1 MAAMQ
6 RREFLEGSLFSPILG
21 KLGTARAAEPR
32 FRISLAE
39 WSLHRAIQSRL
50 MTNLD
55 FPRVAREQFGIEGL
69 EFVNQL
75 WEAPTQSYVQRLKA
89 NLQKTGTRAVLVM
102 CDGEGLMGHSDKA
115 ERMRASRNHWRW
127 VDISAELGGHAIRV
141 NMDSDLKGATPAEV
155 QTIIGYSAES
165 LADLCQYAAKAN
177 INVLIENHVGV
188 SLHPDPIVQVI
199 KQVGSP
205 NLGTLPDSGNWPKDL
220 DRYEAV
226 GKLMPFAKGFSS
238 KFWDFT
244 PGGEESTI
252 DAARLMKI
260 IRDAGY
266 AGWVG
271 IEYEGT
277 RLPEF
282 EGIHAAKRLLAKY
295 L

>member
-1 MAAMQ
+1 MQ
-6 RREFLEGSLFSPILG
+6 RRTFLQGSLLAPILG
-21 KLGTARAAEPR
+21 RIGPVCAAEPR

-50 MTNLD
+50 MTSLD

-89 NLQKTGTRAVLVM
+89 NIQKTGTKAVLIM
-102 CDGEGLMGHSDKA
+102 CDGEGLVGHSNRS
-115 ERMRASRNHWRW
+115 ERMRASRNHYKW
-127 VDISAELGGHAIRV
+127 VDVSAELGGHAIRV

-155 QTIIGYSAES
+155 QTIIGYCAEG
-165 LADLCQYAAKAN
+165 LADLCQYAAKAST
-177 INVLIENHVGV
+177 NVLIENHVGV
-188 SLHPDPIVQVI
+188 SLHPDPIVRVI
-199 KQVGSP
+199 KQLGLP

-220 DRYEAV
+220 DRYDAV
-226 GKLMPFAKGFSS
+226 GKLMPFAKGFSA

-252 DAARLMKI
+252 DAARIMKI
-260 IRDAGY
+260 VRDSGY
-266 AGWVG
+266 TGWIG

-282 EGIHAAKRLLAKY
+282 EGIHAAKRSLEKY